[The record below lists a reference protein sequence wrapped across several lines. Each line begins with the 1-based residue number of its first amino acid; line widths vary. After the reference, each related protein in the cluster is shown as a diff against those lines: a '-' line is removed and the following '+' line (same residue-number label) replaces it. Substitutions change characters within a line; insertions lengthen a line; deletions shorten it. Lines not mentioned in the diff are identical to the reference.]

1 MLLSNTDIIRYR
13 ELGAVVIEPFHEVQ
27 LNNVSY
33 DLTLGDEIARY
44 RKEREMFD
52 LSEDNPREMFEIEQ
66 AAEPRPMN
74 RTGTRGF
81 YLAAGE
87 RVLARSREIAGGC
100 QIAPTVSKARC
111 GCTPMPGSV
120 PQRCKNY
127 HGPAV
132 AVTTS
137 LHATSTAARIGIH
150 VCACA
155 GWGDVG
161 FLSPWIYELQNM
173 APRALWIPVGA
184 VLAQVSFHKVSPIL
198 DGTSYEQIGSYQAKQ
213 DVETTLQ
220 TWRLKDG
227 LPKFLKVR

>member
-1 MLLSNTDIIRYR
+1 MTLLSNTDILKYR
-13 ELGAVVIEPFHEVQ
+13 EWGAVVIEPFHEVQ

-52 LSEDNPREMFEIEQ
+52 LSDQNPKDMFAIEK
-66 AAEPRPMN
+66 AEENLLRN
-74 RTGTRGF
+74 GSRGF
-81 YLAAGE
+81 YLSAGE

-100 QIAPTVSKARC
+100 QVGGA
-111 GCTPMPGSV
+111 
-120 PQRCKNY
+120 
-127 HGPAV
+127 

-173 APRALWIPVGA
+173 SPRALWIPVGA
-184 VLAQVSFHKVSPIL
+184 VLAQVSFHSVTPVL